1 VKKPVLIKELIQRI
15 LKVYNLEKPLRRHSS
30 VFIWNDIIE
39 NGIRKK
45 TKAVSY
51 KDGNLFVEVESSTLR
66 NELLFKKEG
75 FIQELNKRVGEK
87 AVKNIV
93 FINRRSFS

>member
-1 VKKPVLIKELIQRI
+1 VKNPVLIKEFIQRI
-15 LKVYNLEKPLRRHSS
+15 LKAYNLERPLKRHNS
-30 VFIWNDIIE
+30 VLLWNDIVE
-39 NGIRKK
+39 NGIKQK

-51 KDGNLFVEVESSTLR
+51 KDGKLFVEVETSTLR

-75 FIQELNKRVGEK
+75 YIRELNQRIGER
-87 AVKNIV
+87 AVENIV